1 MLSFPL
7 SKLSQIDESFPSC
20 RVVLSWERKGP
31 FPVATFPKI
40 DETFP
45 SCNLSWERKGPF
57 PVATFPGKG
66 KDLSQLQTFLEK
78 ERTTLS

>member
-1 MLSFPL
+1 MLSFPFPFP
-7 SKLSQIDESFPSC
+7 SFPK
-20 RVVLSWERKGP
+20 LMNP
-31 FPVATFPKI
+31 FPVAEYSFPGKGKDLSQLQPFPK
-40 DETFP
+40 
-45 SCNLSWERKGPF
+45 LMKPF